1 MRREDEERF
10 ARVGAAAGEGSAAR
24 LIGRL
29 VAEDLRG
36 TIEAPL
42 PERMRHLLRDL
53 QAPASQ
59 HDAGA
64 AHAAGGGAA
73 HPSQ

>member
-1 MRREDEERF
+1 MMRREDEELF
-10 ARVGAAAGEGSAAR
+10 MRVGAASGEESMAR

-36 TIEAPL
+36 TAEAPL

-53 QAPASQ
+53 QAPA
-59 HDAGA
+59 DGGAGA
-64 AHAAGGGAA
+64 APPRRINGA
-73 HPSQ
+73 